1 MLNFNFGNKQIVVS
15 DDVEKIAELTKKRIA
30 VKSKYM
36 ARILAAYDKAGSI
49 ENFMENFSD
58 VSGNISGNAI
68 KDALDICVNDG
79 YYEIDEN
86 FFLED
91 GRQEFIF
98 DPMFN
103 ELEDLFG
110 AYKNIIQQ
118 NEDEHEYREQR
129 KENRG
134 RFVGGGFGLG
144 GAISGSLKAGALNM
158 ATGLGHSVFNSIGN
172 AISNYEASKKLKELY
187 ELPQCRDILLNAVN
201 ILVNNIWLIMIND
214 VYQLSIA
221 ADQEMKKSEAIFNNV
236 INGRIPKEKT
246 KAALLDVLS
255 INPLKGQAYDELV
268 EYLDQDE
275 LEELLSMYNSL
286 EIYYLVAEDDLAE
299 YVKQGLVGKTLLL
312 KIQADGGN
320 PESKL
325 KYVKHCI
332 KTNENVEDAI
342 HIMQELIEMKYERA
356 LFYMANAIEEGV
368 WPVPNQE
375 GYLLVA
381 YNTLLTLGIKRVNE
395 KVYPK
400 LAQLY
405 RYGRGNIKADNAMAL
420 EYYFRVINETK
431 MKLSADAYKY
441 IFNNCFN
448 KKADEKLRTKAFK
461 CLDNLLN
468 LGEKDEQLG
477 INGEFMEYL
486 LLLKGQ
492 AYAFGL
498 GCKADTDIAVECYK
512 KLIREDKPDYVSPN
526 ETMAI
531 VGLCEIAHK
540 KTIEGVDWELLYNKA
555 CKAAV
560 QNKKSAGMYAKGLML
575 AYKFCKASEEISNP
589 LQLVEIF
596 ANCKYV
602 DPIKD
607 EKVDPGLANKYY
619 YTALALAAYLPV
631 QAKAYYA
638 KAIKAGL
645 QADAY
650 PAIPEYDEKEI
661 LSFDYPLDKDPAK
674 IPQFEKIINDSLTDK
689 KVSIKTCEAIA
700 KCCALHNW
708 GYEINVDWQQ
718 VYVVLDSFY
727 REDKTKD
734 DVCNATGMTRYCIGL
749 LIDSR
754 LKQDEDLKSLY
765 DNATVY
771 FSGVRKLGN
780 NVGCMQ
786 DAGKHATYCEVGWRL
801 LLNLTVSK
809 EALEAAQKIAQ
820 ELHLDASMIE
830 ARLIELSHV
839 AVPASTEVTAPE
851 QMQQTDNTEQVV
863 AMQQTDDTE
872 QVTAAQQAF
881 NVEQVAVVEQTGNA
895 EQVAAMQQADDKTN
909 KSTNVGCGM
918 YLSILFYLW
927 GGIKAWNAGG
937 FIFTTLS
944 VIAFFMFI
952 STIGY
957 IYQVKTGKADPDDE

>member
-1 MLNFNFGNKQIVVS
+1 MSNFNFGNKQIVVS

-79 YYEIDEN
+79 YYDIDEN

-172 AISNYEASKKLKELY
+172 AMSNYEASKKLKELY

-286 EIYYLVAEDDLAE
+286 EICYLVAEDDLAE

-332 KTNENVEDAI
+332 KTNENAEDAI
-342 HIMQELIEMKYERA
+342 HVLQELIEMKYERA
-356 LFYMANAIEEGV
+356 LFYMAKAIEDGE
-368 WPVPNQE
+368 WPFPNQE
-375 GYLLVA
+375 ESLLVA
-381 YNTLLTLGIKRVNE
+381 YKALIILGYKGC
-395 KVYPK
+395 YLK
-400 LAQLY
+400 LAELY
-405 RYGRGNIKADNAMAL
+405 RYGRGNINADNAMAL
-420 EYYFRVINETK
+420 EYYFGVINETK
-431 MKLSADAYKY
+431 IKLSADAYKY
-441 IFNNCFN
+441 IFDNCFN
-448 KKADEKLRTKAFK
+448 EKVNEKLRTKAFK

-468 LGEKDEQLG
+468 SDETDEQLG
-477 INGEFMEYL
+477 INGKFREYL
-486 LLLKGQ
+486 LLLKGR
-492 AYAFGL
+492 AYALGL

-512 KLIREDKPDYVSPN
+512 KLIQEDKPDYASPN

-540 KTIEGVDWELLYNKA
+540 KAIAGVDWELLYNKA

-575 AYKFCKASEEISNP
+575 AYKLCKASEEINDP
-589 LQLVEIF
+589 MQLVEIF
-596 ANCKYV
+596 GNCKYV

-619 YTALALAAYLPV
+619 YTALALAAYLPA
-631 QAKAYYA
+631 QAKVYYA
-638 KAIKAGL
+638 RAIEAGL
-645 QADAY
+645 QADEY

-700 KCCALHNW
+700 KCCALHNL

>member
-1 MLNFNFGNKQIVVS
+1 M
-15 DDVEKIAELTKKRIA
+15 
-30 VKSKYM
+30 
-36 ARILAAYDKAGSI
+36 
-49 ENFMENFSD
+49 
-58 VSGNISGNAI
+58 
-68 KDALDICVNDG
+68 
-79 YYEIDEN
+79 
-86 FFLED
+86 
-91 GRQEFIF
+91 
-98 DPMFN
+98 
-103 ELEDLFG
+103 
-110 AYKNIIQQ
+110 
-118 NEDEHEYREQR
+118 
-129 KENRG
+129 
-134 RFVGGGFGLG
+134 
-144 GAISGSLKAGALNM
+144 
-158 ATGLGHSVFNSIGN
+158 
-172 AISNYEASKKLKELY
+172 
-187 ELPQCRDILLNAVN
+187 
-201 ILVNNIWLIMIND
+201 
-214 VYQLSIA
+214 
-221 ADQEMKKSEAIFNNV
+221 
-236 INGRIPKEKT
+236 
-246 KAALLDVLS
+246 
-255 INPLKGQAYDELV
+255 
-268 EYLDQDE
+268 
-275 LEELLSMYNSL
+275 
-286 EIYYLVAEDDLAE
+286 
-299 YVKQGLVGKTLLL
+299 
-312 KIQADGGN
+312 
-320 PESKL
+320 
-325 KYVKHCI
+325 
-332 KTNENVEDAI
+332 
-342 HIMQELIEMKYERA
+342 
-356 LFYMANAIEEGV
+356 
-368 WPVPNQE
+368 
-375 GYLLVA
+375 
-381 YNTLLTLGIKRVNE
+381 
-395 KVYPK
+395 
-400 LAQLY
+400 
-405 RYGRGNIKADNAMAL
+405 
-420 EYYFRVINETK
+420 
-431 MKLSADAYKY
+431 
-441 IFNNCFN
+441 
-448 KKADEKLRTKAFK
+448 
-461 CLDNLLN
+461 N

-486 LLLKGQ
+486 LLLKGR
-492 AYAFGL
+492 AYALGL

-512 KLIREDKPDYVSPN
+512 KLIQEDKPDYASPN

-540 KTIEGVDWELLYNKA
+540 KAIAGVDWELLYNKA
-555 CKAAV
+555 CKAAA

-575 AYKFCKASEEISNP
+575 AYKLCKASEEINDP
-589 LQLVEIF
+589 MQLVEIF
-596 ANCKYV
+596 GNCKYV

-700 KCCALHNW
+700 KCCALHNL

-851 QMQQTDNTEQVV
+851 QMQQTD
-863 AMQQTDDTE
+863 DTE

>member
-1 MLNFNFGNKQIVVS
+1 MLNFNFCNKQIVVS
-15 DDVEKIAELTKKRIA
+15 DDVEKIAELTKKRIV

-79 YYEIDEN
+79 YYDIDEN

-98 DPMFN
+98 DSMFN

-172 AISNYEASKKLKELY
+172 AMSNYEASKKLKELY
-187 ELPQCRDILLNAVN
+187 ELPQCRDILLNSVN

-255 INPLKGQAYDELV
+255 INPLKAQAYDELV

-275 LEELLSMYNSL
+275 LAELLNMYDSL
-286 EIYYLVAEDDLAE
+286 EICYLGADDNLAE
-299 YVKQGLVGKTLLL
+299 YVKQGFVGEALLL
-312 KIQADGGN
+312 KIQADGGS

-325 KYVKHCI
+325 KYVKYCI
-332 KTNENVEDAI
+332 KTNKNAEDAI
-342 HIMQELIEMKYERA
+342 HVLQELIKMKYDRA
-356 LFYMANAIEEGV
+356 LLYMVKAIEDGE
-368 WPVPNQE
+368 WPFPNQE
-375 GYLLVA
+375 ESLLVA
-381 YNTLLTLGIKRVNE
+381 YKALISLKYKGCYL
-395 KVYPK
+395 K
-400 LAQLY
+400 LAELY
-405 RYGRGNIKADNAMAL
+405 RYGRGNINADNAMAL
-420 EYYFRVINETK
+420 EYYFKVVNETK
-431 MKLSADAYKY
+431 VKLSADAYKY
-441 IFNNCFN
+441 IFDNCFN
-448 KKADEKLRTKAFK
+448 EKANQKLRAQAFK
-461 CLDNLLN
+461 CLDKLLN
-468 LGEKDEQLG
+468 SGETDEQLG
-477 INGEFMEYL
+477 INGKFREYL
-486 LLLKGQ
+486 LLLKGR
-492 AYAFGL
+492 AYALGL

-512 KLIREDKPDYVSPN
+512 KLIQEDKPDYASPN

-540 KTIEGVDWELLYNKA
+540 KAIAGVDWELLYNKA
-555 CKAAV
+555 CKAAA

-575 AYKFCKASEEISNP
+575 AYKLCKASEEINDP
-589 LQLVEIF
+589 MQLVEIF
-596 ANCKYV
+596 GNCKYV

-700 KCCALHNW
+700 KCCALHNL

>member
-1 MLNFNFGNKQIVVS
+1 M
-15 DDVEKIAELTKKRIA
+15 
-30 VKSKYM
+30 
-36 ARILAAYDKAGSI
+36 
-49 ENFMENFSD
+49 
-58 VSGNISGNAI
+58 
-68 KDALDICVNDG
+68 G
-79 YYEIDEN
+79 YKGCY
-86 FFLED
+86 
-91 GRQEFIF
+91 
-98 DPMFN
+98 
-103 ELEDLFG
+103 
-110 AYKNIIQQ
+110 
-118 NEDEHEYREQR
+118 
-129 KENRG
+129 
-134 RFVGGGFGLG
+134 
-144 GAISGSLKAGALNM
+144 LK
-158 ATGLGHSVFNSIGN
+158 
-172 AISNYEASKKLKELY
+172 
-187 ELPQCRDILLNAVN
+187 
-201 ILVNNIWLIMIND
+201 
-214 VYQLSIA
+214 
-221 ADQEMKKSEAIFNNV
+221 
-236 INGRIPKEKT
+236 
-246 KAALLDVLS
+246 
-255 INPLKGQAYDELV
+255 
-268 EYLDQDE
+268 
-275 LEELLSMYNSL
+275 
-286 EIYYLVAEDDLAE
+286 LAE
-299 YVKQGLVGKTLLL
+299 
-312 KIQADGGN
+312 
-320 PESKL
+320 
-325 KYVKHCI
+325 
-332 KTNENVEDAI
+332 
-342 HIMQELIEMKYERA
+342 
-356 LFYMANAIEEGV
+356 
-368 WPVPNQE
+368 
-375 GYLLVA
+375 
-381 YNTLLTLGIKRVNE
+381 
-395 KVYPK
+395 
-400 LAQLY
+400 LY
-405 RYGRGNIKADNAMAL
+405 RYGRGNINADNAMAL
-420 EYYFRVINETK
+420 KYYFGVINETK
-431 MKLSADAYKY
+431 IKLSADAYKY
-441 IFNNCFN
+441 IFDNCFN
-448 KKADEKLRTKAFK
+448 EKVNEKLRTKAFK

-468 LGEKDEQLG
+468 SDETDEQLG
-477 INGEFMEYL
+477 INGKFREYL
-486 LLLKGQ
+486 LLLKGR
-492 AYAFGL
+492 AYALGL

-512 KLIREDKPDYVSPN
+512 KLIQEDKPDYASPN

-540 KTIEGVDWELLYNKA
+540 KAIAGVDWELLYNKA

-575 AYKFCKASEEISNP
+575 AYKLCKASEEINDP
-589 LQLVEIF
+589 MQLVEIF

-700 KCCALHNW
+700 KCCALHNL

-820 ELHLDASMIE
+820 KLHLDASMIE

-909 KSTNVGCGM
+909 KSTNVGCLS
-918 YLSILFYLW
+918 YLSVLFYLW
-927 GGIKAWNAGG
+927 AGIKAWNEGG
-937 FIFTTLS
+937 FIFTTIS
-944 VIAFFMFI
+944 VIAFLMFI
-952 STIGY
+952 GAIGH
-957 IYQVKTGKADPDDE
+957 IYEVKTGKADPDDE

>member
-1 MLNFNFGNKQIVVS
+1 MLNYNFVDKQIIVS

-79 YYEIDEN
+79 YYDIDEN

-172 AISNYEASKKLKELY
+172 AMSNYEASKKLKELY
-187 ELPQCRDILLNAVN
+187 ELPQCRDILLNSVN

-255 INPLKGQAYDELV
+255 INPLKAQAYDELV

-275 LEELLSMYNSL
+275 LAELLNMYDSL
-286 EIYYLVAEDDLAE
+286 EICYLGADDNLAE
-299 YVKQGLVGKTLLL
+299 YVKQGFVGEALLL
-312 KIQADGGN
+312 KIQADGGS

-325 KYVKHCI
+325 KYVKYCI
-332 KTNENVEDAI
+332 KTNKNAEDAI
-342 HIMQELIEMKYERA
+342 HVLQELIKMKYDRA
-356 LFYMANAIEEGV
+356 LLYMVKAIEDGE
-368 WPVPNQE
+368 WPFPNQE
-375 GYLLVA
+375 ESLLVA
-381 YNTLLTLGIKRVNE
+381 YKALISLKYKGCYL
-395 KVYPK
+395 K
-400 LAQLY
+400 LAELY
-405 RYGRGNIKADNAMAL
+405 RYGRGNINADNAMAL
-420 EYYFRVINETK
+420 EYYFKVVNETK
-431 MKLSADAYKY
+431 VKLSADAYKY
-441 IFNNCFN
+441 IFDNCFN
-448 KKADEKLRTKAFK
+448 EKANQKLRAQAFK
-461 CLDNLLN
+461 CLDKLLN
-468 LGEKDEQLG
+468 SGETDEQLG
-477 INGEFMEYL
+477 INGKFREYL
-486 LLLKGQ
+486 LLLKGR
-492 AYAFGL
+492 AYALGL

-512 KLIREDKPDYVSPN
+512 KLIQEDKPDYASPN

-540 KTIEGVDWELLYNKA
+540 KAIAGVDWELLYNKA

-575 AYKFCKASEEISNP
+575 AYKLCKASEEINDP
-589 LQLVEIF
+589 MQLVEIF
-596 ANCKYV
+596 GNCKYV

-700 KCCALHNW
+700 KCCALHNL

-839 AVPASTEVTAPE
+839 AVPASTEVTVSE
-851 QMQQTDNTEQVV
+851 QMQQAD
-863 AMQQTDDTE
+863 
-872 QVTAAQQAF
+872 
-881 NVEQVAVVEQTGNA
+881 NVEQVAVV
-895 EQVAAMQQADDKTN
+895 QQADNVGEVAVAQQADNKTN

-918 YLSILFYLW
+918 YLSVLFYLW

>member
-1 MLNFNFGNKQIVVS
+1 MSNFNFGNKQIVVS

-79 YYEIDEN
+79 YYDIDEN

-98 DPMFN
+98 NPMFN

-255 INPLKGQAYDELV
+255 INPLKAQAYDELV

-275 LEELLSMYNSL
+275 LAELLNMYDSL
-286 EIYYLVAEDDLAE
+286 EICYLGADDNLAE
-299 YVKQGLVGKTLLL
+299 YVKQGFVGEALLL
-312 KIQADGGN
+312 KIQADGGS

-325 KYVKHCI
+325 KYVKYCI
-332 KTNENVEDAI
+332 KTNKNAEDAI
-342 HIMQELIEMKYERA
+342 HVLQELIKMKYDRA
-356 LFYMANAIEEGV
+356 LLYMVKAIEDGE
-368 WPVPNQE
+368 WPFPNQE
-375 GYLLVA
+375 ESLLVA
-381 YNTLLTLGIKRVNE
+381 YKALISLKYKGCYL
-395 KVYPK
+395 K
-400 LAQLY
+400 LAELY
-405 RYGRGNIKADNAMAL
+405 RYGRGNINADNAMAL
-420 EYYFRVINETK
+420 EYYFKVVNETK
-431 MKLSADAYKY
+431 VKLSADAYKY
-441 IFNNCFN
+441 IFDNCFN
-448 KKADEKLRTKAFK
+448 EKANQKLRAQAFK
-461 CLDNLLN
+461 CLDKLLN
-468 LGEKDEQLG
+468 SGETDEQLG
-477 INGEFMEYL
+477 INGKFREYL
-486 LLLKGQ
+486 LLLKGR
-492 AYAFGL
+492 AYALGL

-512 KLIREDKPDYVSPN
+512 KLIQEDKPDYASPN

-540 KTIEGVDWELLYNKA
+540 KAIAGVDWELLYNKA
-555 CKAAV
+555 CKAAA

-575 AYKFCKASEEISNP
+575 AYKLCKASEEINDP
-589 LQLVEIF
+589 MQLVEIF
-596 ANCKYV
+596 GNCKYV

-700 KCCALHNW
+700 KCCALHNL

>member
-1 MLNFNFGNKQIVVS
+1 MSNFNFGNKQIVVS

-332 KTNENVEDAI
+332 KTNENAEDAI
-342 HIMQELIEMKYERA
+342 HVLQELIEMKYERA
-356 LFYMANAIEEGV
+356 LFYMAKAIEDGE
-368 WPVPNQE
+368 WPFPNQE
-375 GYLLVA
+375 ESLLVA
-381 YNTLLTLGIKRVNE
+381 YKALISLGYKGC
-395 KVYPK
+395 YLK
-400 LAQLY
+400 LAELY
-405 RYGRGNIKADNAMAL
+405 RYGRGNINADNAMAL
-420 EYYFRVINETK
+420 EYYFGVINETK
-431 MKLSADAYKY
+431 IKLSADAYKY
-441 IFNNCFN
+441 IFDNCFN
-448 KKADEKLRTKAFK
+448 EKVNEKLRTKAFK

-468 LGEKDEQLG
+468 SDETDEQLG
-477 INGEFMEYL
+477 INGKFREYL
-486 LLLKGQ
+486 LLLKGR
-492 AYAFGL
+492 AYALGL

-512 KLIREDKPDYVSPN
+512 KLIQEDKPDYASPN

-540 KTIEGVDWELLYNKA
+540 KAIAGVDWELLYNKA

-575 AYKFCKASEEISNP
+575 AYKLCKASEKINDP
-589 LQLVEIF
+589 MQLVEIF
-596 ANCKYV
+596 DNCKYV

-619 YTALALAAYLPV
+619 YTALALTAYLPAA
-631 QAKAYYA
+631 QAKVYYA

-645 QADAY
+645 QADEY
-650 PAIPEYDEKEI
+650 PAIPEYNEKDI
-661 LSFDYPLDKDPAK
+661 LPFDYPLKEDPEK
-674 IPQFEKIINDSLTDK
+674 IPQYEKIINNSITDGK
-689 KVSIKTCEAIA
+689 LSIKTCEAIA
-700 KCCALHNW
+700 KCCALHNL

-863 AMQQTDDTE
+863 VMQQTDDTE

>member
-15 DDVEKIAELTKKRIA
+15 DDVEKIAELTKKRIV

-36 ARILAAYDKAGSI
+36 ASILAAYDKAGSI

-79 YYEIDEN
+79 YYDIDEN

-172 AISNYEASKKLKELY
+172 AMSNYEASKKLKELY
-187 ELPQCRDILLNAVN
+187 ELPQCRDILLNSVN

-255 INPLKGQAYDELV
+255 INPLKAQAYDELV

-275 LEELLSMYNSL
+275 LAELLNMYDSL
-286 EIYYLVAEDDLAE
+286 EICYLGADDNLAE
-299 YVKQGLVGKTLLL
+299 YVKQGFVGEALLL
-312 KIQADGGN
+312 KIQADGGS

-325 KYVKHCI
+325 KYVKYCI
-332 KTNENVEDAI
+332 KTNKNTEDAI
-342 HIMQELIEMKYERA
+342 HVLQELIKMKYDRA
-356 LFYMANAIEEGV
+356 LLYMVKAIEDGE
-368 WPVPNQE
+368 WPFPNQE
-375 GYLLVA
+375 ESLLVA
-381 YNTLLTLGIKRVNE
+381 YKALISLKYKGCYL
-395 KVYPK
+395 K
-400 LAQLY
+400 LAELY
-405 RYGRGNIKADNAMAL
+405 RYGRGNINADNAMAL
-420 EYYFRVINETK
+420 EYYFKVVNETK
-431 MKLSADAYKY
+431 VKLSADAYKY
-441 IFNNCFN
+441 IFDNCFN
-448 KKADEKLRTKAFK
+448 EKANQKLRAQAFK
-461 CLDNLLN
+461 CLDKLLN
-468 LGEKDEQLG
+468 SGETDEQLG
-477 INGEFMEYL
+477 INGKFREYL
-486 LLLKGQ
+486 LLLKGR
-492 AYAFGL
+492 AYALGL

-512 KLIREDKPDYVSPN
+512 KLIKEDKPDYASPN

-540 KTIEGVDWELLYNKA
+540 KAIAGVDWELLYNKA
-555 CKAAV
+555 CKAAA

-575 AYKFCKASEEISNP
+575 AYKLCKASEEINDP
-589 LQLVEIF
+589 MQLVEIF
-596 ANCKYV
+596 GNCKYV

-619 YTALALAAYLPV
+619 YTALALTAYLPAA
-631 QAKAYYA
+631 QAKVYYA

-645 QADAY
+645 QADEY
-650 PAIPEYDEKEI
+650 PEIPEYDKKDI
-661 LSFDYPLDKDPAK
+661 LPFDYHLKEDPEK
-674 IPQFEKIINDSLTDK
+674 IPQYEKIINNSITDGK
-689 KVSIKTCEAIA
+689 LSIKTCEAIA
-700 KCCALHNW
+700 KCCALHNL
-708 GYEINVDWQQ
+708 GYAINVDWQQ
-718 VYVVLDSFY
+718 VYTALDSFKN
-727 REDKTKD
+727 EDKTKG
-734 DVCNATGMTRYCIGL
+734 DVCNVTGMIKYCIGL
-749 LIDSR
+749 LIDSK
-754 LKQDEDLKSLY
+754 LKQDEDLKYLY
-765 DNATVY
+765 ANAKEY
-771 FSGVRKLGN
+771 FSSVRNIGN
-780 NVGCMQ
+780 SVGCMQ

-801 LLNLTVSK
+801 LSNLYVSK
-809 EALEAAQKIAQ
+809 EALETAQKIAQ
-820 ELHLDASMIE
+820 ELNLDASVIE
-830 ARLIELSHV
+830 AHLSELSPV
-839 AVPASTEVTAPE
+839 AVPASNEVIVSE
-851 QMQQTDNTEQVV
+851 QMQQTDNLEQAVV
-863 AMQQTDDTE
+863 VQQTDNT
-872 QVTAAQQAF
+872 
-881 NVEQVAVVEQTGNA
+881 
-895 EQVAAMQQADDKTN
+895 EQVAAMQQADNVEQVAAMQQADNVGEVAAAQQADNKTN

-918 YLSILFYLW
+918 YLSVLFYLW

-957 IYQVKTGKADPDDE
+957 IYQVKTGKADPDNE

>member
-1 MLNFNFGNKQIVVS
+1 MLNYNFVDKQIIVS

-79 YYEIDEN
+79 YYDIDEN

-172 AISNYEASKKLKELY
+172 AMSNYEASKKLKELY
-187 ELPQCRDILLNAVN
+187 ELPQCRDILLNSVN

-255 INPLKGQAYDELV
+255 INPLKAQAYDELV

-275 LEELLSMYNSL
+275 LAELLNMYDSL
-286 EIYYLVAEDDLAE
+286 EICYLGADDNLAE
-299 YVKQGLVGKTLLL
+299 YVKQGFVGEALLL
-312 KIQADGGN
+312 KIQADGGS

-325 KYVKHCI
+325 KYVKYCI
-332 KTNENVEDAI
+332 KTNKNAEDAI
-342 HIMQELIEMKYERA
+342 HVLQELIKMKYDRA
-356 LFYMANAIEEGV
+356 LLYMVKAIEDGE
-368 WPVPNQE
+368 WPFPNQE
-375 GYLLVA
+375 ESLLVA
-381 YNTLLTLGIKRVNE
+381 YKALISLKYKGCYL
-395 KVYPK
+395 K
-400 LAQLY
+400 LAELY
-405 RYGRGNIKADNAMAL
+405 RYGRGNINADNAMAL
-420 EYYFRVINETK
+420 EYYFKVVNETK
-431 MKLSADAYKY
+431 VKLSADAYKY
-441 IFNNCFN
+441 IFDNCFN
-448 KKADEKLRTKAFK
+448 EKANQKLRAQAFK
-461 CLDNLLN
+461 CLDKLLN
-468 LGEKDEQLG
+468 SGETDEQLG
-477 INGEFMEYL
+477 INGKFREYL
-486 LLLKGQ
+486 LLLKGR
-492 AYAFGL
+492 AYALGL

-512 KLIREDKPDYVSPN
+512 KLIQEDKPDYASPN

-540 KTIEGVDWELLYNKA
+540 KAIAGVDWELLYNKA
-555 CKAAV
+555 CKAAA

-575 AYKFCKASEEISNP
+575 AYKLCKASEEINDP
-589 LQLVEIF
+589 MQLVEIF
-596 ANCKYV
+596 GNCKYV

-700 KCCALHNW
+700 KCCALHNL

-771 FSGVRKLGN
+771 FSGVRKLRN

-851 QMQQTDNTEQVV
+851 QMQQADNV
-863 AMQQTDDTE
+863 D
-872 QVTAAQQAF
+872 
-881 NVEQVAVVEQTGNA
+881 QVAVVQQADNVD
-895 EQVAAMQQADDKTN
+895 QVTAMQQADNVGEVTVAQHADNNIN
-909 KSTNVGCGM
+909 KSTNVGCLS
-918 YLSILFYLW
+918 YLSVLFYLW
-927 GGIKAWNAGG
+927 AGIKAWNEGG
-937 FIFTTLS
+937 FIFTTIS
-944 VIAFFMFI
+944 VIAFLMFI
-952 STIGY
+952 GAIGH
-957 IYQVKTGKADPDDE
+957 IYEVKTGKADPDDE

>member
-79 YYEIDEN
+79 YYDIDEN

-275 LEELLSMYNSL
+275 LEELRSMYNSL
-286 EIYYLVAEDDLAE
+286 EICYIVAEDDLAE

-332 KTNENVEDAI
+332 KTNENAEDAI
-342 HIMQELIEMKYERA
+342 HVLQELIEMKYERA
-356 LFYMANAIEEGV
+356 LFYMAKAIEDGE
-368 WPVPNQE
+368 WPFPNQE
-375 GYLLVA
+375 ESLLVA
-381 YNTLLTLGIKRVNE
+381 YKALIILGYKGC
-395 KVYPK
+395 YLK
-400 LAQLY
+400 LAELY
-405 RYGRGNIKADNAMAL
+405 RYGRGNINADNAMAL
-420 EYYFRVINETK
+420 EYYFGVINETK
-431 MKLSADAYKY
+431 IKLSADAYKY
-441 IFNNCFN
+441 IFDNCFN
-448 KKADEKLRTKAFK
+448 EKVNEKLRTKAFK

-468 LGEKDEQLG
+468 SDETDEQLG
-477 INGEFMEYL
+477 INGKFREYL
-486 LLLKGQ
+486 LLLKGR
-492 AYAFGL
+492 AYALGL

-512 KLIREDKPDYVSPN
+512 KLIQEDKPDYASPN

-540 KTIEGVDWELLYNKA
+540 KAIAGVDWELLYNKA

-575 AYKFCKASEEISNP
+575 AYKLCKASEEINDP
-589 LQLVEIF
+589 MQLVEIF
-596 ANCKYV
+596 GNCKYV

-700 KCCALHNW
+700 KCCALHNL

>member
-15 DDVEKIAELTKKRIA
+15 DDVKKIAELTKKRIV

-36 ARILAAYDKAGSI
+36 ARILAVYDKAGSI

-172 AISNYEASKKLKELY
+172 AMSNYEASKKLKELY

-286 EIYYLVAEDDLAE
+286 DICCLGAEDDLAE

-332 KTNENVEDAI
+332 KTNENAEDAI
-342 HIMQELIEMKYERA
+342 HVLQELIEMKYERA
-356 LFYMANAIEEGV
+356 LFYMAKAIEDGE
-368 WPVPNQE
+368 WPFPNQE
-375 GYLLVA
+375 ESLLVA
-381 YNTLLTLGIKRVNE
+381 YKALIILGYKGC
-395 KVYPK
+395 YLK
-400 LAQLY
+400 LAELY
-405 RYGRGNIKADNAMAL
+405 RYGRGNINADNAMAL
-420 EYYFRVINETK
+420 EYYFGVINETK

-441 IFNNCFN
+441 IFDNCFN
-448 KKADEKLRTKAFK
+448 EKVNEKLRTKAFK

-468 LGEKDEQLG
+468 SDETDEQLG
-477 INGEFMEYL
+477 INGKFREYL
-486 LLLKGQ
+486 LLLKGR
-492 AYAFGL
+492 AYALGL
-498 GCKADTDIAVECYK
+498 GCKADTDMAVECYK
-512 KLIREDKPDYVSPN
+512 KLIKEDKPDYASPH

-531 VGLCEIAHK
+531 VELCEIAHK
-540 KTIEGVDWELLYNKA
+540 KAIAGVDWELLYNKA

-575 AYKFCKASEEISNP
+575 AYKLCKESEEINDP
-589 LQLVEIF
+589 MQLFEIF
-596 ANCKYV
+596 TNCQYV
-602 DPIKD
+602 DPIKNQ
-607 EKVDPGLANKYY
+607 KVDPGLANKYY
-619 YTALALAAYLPV
+619 YTALVLAAYSPV
-631 QAKAYYA
+631 QANFYYA

-645 QADAY
+645 QADEY
-650 PAIPEYDEKEI
+650 PAIPVYNEKDI
-661 LSFDYPLDKDPAK
+661 LPFDYPLDEDFAK
-674 IPQFEKIINDSLTDK
+674 IPQFEKIINNFITDK
-689 KVSIKTCEAIA
+689 KVTIKTCEAIA
-700 KCCALHNW
+700 KCCALHNL
-708 GYEINVDWQQ
+708 GYEINVEWQR
-718 VYVVLDSFY
+718 VYDGLNSFIS
-727 REDKTKD
+727 EDKTRG
-734 DVCNATGMTRYCIGL
+734 DVCNVTGMTKYCIGL
-749 LIDSR
+749 LIDSK
-754 LKQDEDLKSLY
+754 LKQDEDLKYLY
-765 DNATVY
+765 ANAKAY
-771 FSGVRKLGN
+771 FSSVRNIGN
-780 NVGCMQ
+780 SVGCMQ

-801 LLNLTVSK
+801 LSNLYVSK
-809 EALEAAQKIAQ
+809 EALETAQKIAQ
-820 ELHLDASMIE
+820 ELNLDASVIE
-830 ARLIELSHV
+830 AHLTGLSPV
-839 AVPASTEVTAPE
+839 AVPASNEVTVSE
-851 QMQQTDNTEQVV
+851 QIQQTDSVEQVV
-863 AMQQTDDTE
+863 
-872 QVTAAQQAF
+872 VVQQAD
-881 NVEQVAVVEQTGNA
+881 NVDQVAVVQH
-895 EQVAAMQQADDKTN
+895 ADNNIN
-909 KSTNVGCGM
+909 KSTNVGCLS
-918 YLSILFYLW
+918 YLSVLFYLW
-927 GGIKAWNAGG
+927 AGIKAWNEGG
-937 FIFTTLS
+937 FIFTTIS
-944 VIAFFMFI
+944 VIAFLMFI
-952 STIGY
+952 GAIWH
-957 IYQVKTGKADPDDE
+957 IYEVKTGKADPDDE

>member
-1 MLNFNFGNKQIVVS
+1 MLNYNFVDKQIIVS

-36 ARILAAYDKAGSI
+36 AIILAAYDKAGSI

-79 YYEIDEN
+79 YYDIDEN

-172 AISNYEASKKLKELY
+172 AMSNYEASKKLKELY

-286 EIYYLVAEDDLAE
+286 EICYLVAEDDLAE

-332 KTNENVEDAI
+332 KTNENAEDAI
-342 HIMQELIEMKYERA
+342 HVLQELIEMKYERA
-356 LFYMANAIEEGV
+356 LFYMAKAIEDGE
-368 WPVPNQE
+368 WPFPNQE
-375 GYLLVA
+375 ESLLVA
-381 YNTLLTLGIKRVNE
+381 YKALIILGYKGC
-395 KVYPK
+395 YLK
-400 LAQLY
+400 LAELY
-405 RYGRGNIKADNAMAL
+405 RYGRGNINADNAMAL
-420 EYYFRVINETK
+420 EYYFGVINETK
-431 MKLSADAYKY
+431 IKLSADAYKY
-441 IFNNCFN
+441 IFDNCFN
-448 KKADEKLRTKAFK
+448 EKVNEKLRTKAFK

-468 LGEKDEQLG
+468 SDETDEQLG
-477 INGEFMEYL
+477 INGKFREYL
-486 LLLKGQ
+486 LLLKGR
-492 AYAFGL
+492 AYALGL

-512 KLIREDKPDYVSPN
+512 KLIQEDKPDYASPN

-540 KTIEGVDWELLYNKA
+540 KAIAGVDWELLYNKA

-575 AYKFCKASEEISNP
+575 AYKLCKASEEINDP
-589 LQLVEIF
+589 MQLVEIF
-596 ANCKYV
+596 GNCKYV

-700 KCCALHNW
+700 KCCALHNL

>member
-79 YYEIDEN
+79 YYDIDEN

-144 GAISGSLKAGALNM
+144 GAISGSLKAAALNM

-275 LEELLSMYNSL
+275 LEELRSMYNSL
-286 EIYYLVAEDDLAE
+286 EICYIVAEDDLAE

-325 KYVKHCI
+325 EYVKYCI
-332 KTNENVEDAI
+332 KTNENAEDAI
-342 HIMQELIEMKYERA
+342 HVLQELIEMKYERA
-356 LFYMANAIEEGV
+356 LFYMAKAIEDGE
-368 WPVPNQE
+368 WPFPNQE
-375 GYLLVA
+375 ESLLVA
-381 YNTLLTLGIKRVNE
+381 YKALIFLGYKGC
-395 KVYPK
+395 YLK
-400 LAQLY
+400 LAELY
-405 RYGRGNIKADNAMAL
+405 RYGRGNINADNAMAL
-420 EYYFRVINETK
+420 KYYFGVINETK
-431 MKLSADAYKY
+431 IKLSADAYKY
-441 IFNNCFN
+441 IFDNCFN
-448 KKADEKLRTKAFK
+448 EKVNEKLRTKAFK

-468 LGEKDEQLG
+468 SDETDEQLG
-477 INGEFMEYL
+477 INGKFREYL
-486 LLLKGQ
+486 LLLKGR
-492 AYAFGL
+492 AYALGL

-512 KLIREDKPDYVSPN
+512 KLIQEDKPDYASPN

-540 KTIEGVDWELLYNKA
+540 KAIAGVDWELLYNKA

-575 AYKFCKASEEISNP
+575 AYKLCKASEEINDP
-589 LQLVEIF
+589 MQLVEIF

-700 KCCALHNW
+700 KCCALHNL

>member
-1 MLNFNFGNKQIVVS
+1 MLNYNFVDKQIIVS

-79 YYEIDEN
+79 YYDIDEN

-144 GAISGSLKAGALNM
+144 GAISGSLKAGALNI

-172 AISNYEASKKLKELY
+172 AMSNYEASKKLKELY

-286 EIYYLVAEDDLAE
+286 EICYLVAEDDLAE

-332 KTNENVEDAI
+332 KTNENAEDAI
-342 HIMQELIEMKYERA
+342 HVLQELIEMKYERA
-356 LFYMANAIEEGV
+356 LFYMAKAIEDGE
-368 WPVPNQE
+368 WPFPNQE
-375 GYLLVA
+375 ESLLVA
-381 YNTLLTLGIKRVNE
+381 YKALIILGYKGC
-395 KVYPK
+395 YLK
-400 LAQLY
+400 LAELY
-405 RYGRGNIKADNAMAL
+405 RYGRGNINADNAMAL
-420 EYYFRVINETK
+420 EYYFGVINETK
-431 MKLSADAYKY
+431 IKLSADAYKY
-441 IFNNCFN
+441 IFDNCFN
-448 KKADEKLRTKAFK
+448 EKVNEKLRTKAFK

-468 LGEKDEQLG
+468 SDETDEQLG
-477 INGEFMEYL
+477 INGKFREYL
-486 LLLKGQ
+486 LLLKGR
-492 AYAFGL
+492 AYALGL

-512 KLIREDKPDYVSPN
+512 KLIQEDKPDYASPN

-540 KTIEGVDWELLYNKA
+540 KAIAGVDWELLYNKA

-575 AYKFCKASEEISNP
+575 AYKLCKASEEINDP
-589 LQLVEIF
+589 MQLVEIF
-596 ANCKYV
+596 GNCKYV

-619 YTALALAAYLPV
+619 YTALALAAYLPA
-631 QAKAYYA
+631 QAKVYYA
-638 KAIKAGL
+638 RAIEAGL
-645 QADAY
+645 QADEY

-700 KCCALHNW
+700 KCCALHNL

>member
-1 MLNFNFGNKQIVVS
+1 MLNFNFCNKQIVVS
-15 DDVEKIAELTKKRIA
+15 DDVEKIAELTKKRIV

-79 YYEIDEN
+79 YYDIDEN

-98 DPMFN
+98 DSMFN

-172 AISNYEASKKLKELY
+172 AMSNYEASKKLKELY
-187 ELPQCRDILLNAVN
+187 ELPQCRDILLNSVN

-255 INPLKGQAYDELV
+255 INPLKAQAYDELV

-275 LEELLSMYNSL
+275 LAELLNMYDSL
-286 EIYYLVAEDDLAE
+286 EICYLGADDNLAE
-299 YVKQGLVGKTLLL
+299 YVKQGFVGEALLL
-312 KIQADGGN
+312 KIQADGGS

-325 KYVKHCI
+325 KYVKYCI
-332 KTNENVEDAI
+332 KTNKNAEDAI
-342 HIMQELIEMKYERA
+342 HVLQELIKMKYDRA
-356 LFYMANAIEEGV
+356 LLYMVKAIEDGE
-368 WPVPNQE
+368 WPFPNQE
-375 GYLLVA
+375 ESLLVA
-381 YNTLLTLGIKRVNE
+381 YKALISLKYKGCYL
-395 KVYPK
+395 K
-400 LAQLY
+400 LAELY
-405 RYGRGNIKADNAMAL
+405 RYGRGNINADNAMAL
-420 EYYFRVINETK
+420 EYYFKVVNETK
-431 MKLSADAYKY
+431 VKLSADAYKY
-441 IFNNCFN
+441 IFDNCFN
-448 KKADEKLRTKAFK
+448 EKANQKLRAQAFK
-461 CLDNLLN
+461 CLDKLLN
-468 LGEKDEQLG
+468 SGETDEQLG
-477 INGEFMEYL
+477 INGKFREYL
-486 LLLKGQ
+486 LLLKGR
-492 AYAFGL
+492 AYALGL

-512 KLIREDKPDYVSPN
+512 KLIQEDKPDYASPT

-540 KTIEGVDWELLYNKA
+540 KAIAGVDWELLYNKA
-555 CKAAV
+555 CKAAA

-575 AYKFCKASEEISNP
+575 AYKLCKASEEINDP
-589 LQLVEIF
+589 MQLVEIF
-596 ANCKYV
+596 GNCKYV

-700 KCCALHNW
+700 KCCALHNL

>member
-1 MLNFNFGNKQIVVS
+1 MSNFNFGNKQIVVS

-79 YYEIDEN
+79 YYDIDEN

-332 KTNENVEDAI
+332 KTNENAEDAI
-342 HIMQELIEMKYERA
+342 HVLQELIEMKYERA
-356 LFYMANAIEEGV
+356 LFYMAKAIEDGE
-368 WPVPNQE
+368 WPFPNQE
-375 GYLLVA
+375 ESLLVA
-381 YNTLLTLGIKRVNE
+381 YKALISLGYKGC
-395 KVYPK
+395 YLK
-400 LAQLY
+400 LAELY
-405 RYGRGNIKADNAMAL
+405 RYGRGNINADNAMAL
-420 EYYFRVINETK
+420 EYYFGVINETK
-431 MKLSADAYKY
+431 IKLSADAYKY
-441 IFNNCFN
+441 IFDNCFN
-448 KKADEKLRTKAFK
+448 EKVNEKLRTKAFK

-468 LGEKDEQLG
+468 SDETDEQLG
-477 INGEFMEYL
+477 INGKFREYL
-486 LLLKGQ
+486 LLLKGR
-492 AYAFGL
+492 AYALGL

-512 KLIREDKPDYVSPN
+512 KLIQEDKPDYASPN

-540 KTIEGVDWELLYNKA
+540 KAIAGVDWELLYNKA

-575 AYKFCKASEEISNP
+575 AYKLCKASEKINDP
-589 LQLVEIF
+589 MQLVEIF
-596 ANCKYV
+596 DNCKYV

-619 YTALALAAYLPV
+619 YTALALTAYLPAA
-631 QAKAYYA
+631 QAKVYYA

-645 QADAY
+645 QADEY
-650 PAIPEYDEKEI
+650 PAIPEYNEKDI
-661 LSFDYPLDKDPAK
+661 LPFDYPLKEDPEK
-674 IPQFEKIINDSLTDK
+674 IPQYEKIINNSITDGK
-689 KVSIKTCEAIA
+689 LSIKTCEAIG
-700 KCCALHNW
+700 KCCALHNL
-708 GYEINVDWQQ
+708 GYEINVDWQR
-718 VYVVLDSFY
+718 VYAVLNSFIS
-727 REDKTKD
+727 EDKNRGD
-734 DVCNATGMTRYCIGL
+734 IYNVTGMTMYCIAL
-749 LIDSR
+749 LAESK
-754 LKQDEDLKSLY
+754 LKLDEDIRVLY
-765 DNATVY
+765 SNADLY
-771 FSGVRKLGN
+771 FSRVCDIGN
-780 NVGCMQ
+780 SVGCMQ
-786 DAGKHATYCEVGWRL
+786 DAEKHATYSRVVYRL
-801 LLNLTVSK
+801 LCNFDVSK
-809 EALEAAQKIAQ
+809 EDLEAAQKIAQ
-820 ELHLDASMIE
+820 ELNLDVSVIE
-830 ARLIELSHV
+830 AHLSGLSPV
-839 AVPASTEVTAPE
+839 AVPASTEVTVSD
-851 QMQQTDNTEQVV
+851 QMQQTD
-863 AMQQTDDTE
+863 
-872 QVTAAQQAF
+872 
-881 NVEQVAVVEQTGNA
+881 NVEQVAVV
-895 EQVAAMQQADDKTN
+895 QQADNVGEVAAAQQADNKTN

-918 YLSILFYLW
+918 YLSVLFYLW

-957 IYQVKTGKADPDDE
+957 IY

>member
-1 MLNFNFGNKQIVVS
+1 MLNYNFVDKQIIVS

-79 YYEIDEN
+79 YYDIDEN

-172 AISNYEASKKLKELY
+172 AMSNYEAAKKLKELY

-255 INPLKGQAYDELV
+255 INPLKAQAYDELV

-275 LEELLSMYNSL
+275 LEELLKMYNSL
-286 EIYYLVAEDDLAE
+286 EICYLGADDDLAE
-299 YVKQGLVGKTLLL
+299 YVKQGFAGEMLLL
-312 KIQADGGN
+312 KIQADGVN

-441 IFNNCFN
+441 IFDNCFN

-575 AYKFCKASEEISNP
+575 AYKLCKASEEINDP
-589 LQLVEIF
+589 MQLVEIF
-596 ANCKYV
+596 GNCKYV

-619 YTALALAAYLPV
+619 YTALALAAYLPA

-638 KAIKAGL
+638 KAIEAGL
-645 QADAY
+645 KADEY
-650 PAIPEYDEKEI
+650 PEIPEYDKKDI
-661 LSFDYPLDKDPAK
+661 LPFDYPLKEDPEK
-674 IPQFEKIINDSLTDK
+674 IPQYEKIINNSITDGK
-689 KVSIKTCEAIA
+689 LSIKTCEAIA
-700 KCCALHNW
+700 KCCALHNL

-718 VYVVLDSFY
+718 VYAVLVPFHN
-727 REDKTKD
+727 EDWD
-734 DVCNATGMTRYCIGL
+734 EVDVCNATGMTRYCIGL
-749 LIDSR
+749 LIDSQ
-754 LKQDEDLKSLY
+754 LKRQERSECLY
-765 DNATVY
+765 SNAVGA
-771 FSGVRKLGN
+771 FSSICDIGN
-780 NVGCMQ
+780 SVGCMQ
-786 DAGKHATYCEVGWRL
+786 DAEKHATYCRVVWDL
-801 LLNLTVSK
+801 LRNYNVSK
-809 EALEAAQKIAQ
+809 EDLEAAQKIAQ
-820 ELHLDASMIE
+820 ELNLDASVIE
-830 ARLIELSHV
+830 THLSGLSPV
-839 AVPASTEVTAPE
+839 VVPASTEVTVSE
-851 QMQQTDNTEQVV
+851 QMQQTDNVEQVV